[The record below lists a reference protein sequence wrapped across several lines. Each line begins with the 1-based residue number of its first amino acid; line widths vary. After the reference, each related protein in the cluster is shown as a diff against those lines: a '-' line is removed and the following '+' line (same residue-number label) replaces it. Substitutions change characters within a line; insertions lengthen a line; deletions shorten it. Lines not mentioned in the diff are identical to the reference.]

1 MATKNTASM
10 FDADLFKSFDFGAF
24 GPAAFAKFSE
34 PFKMPGFDGQALIEA
49 QRKNFE
55 AINAANRIALEGV
68 QAMARRQVEIVQETV
83 EVTNKAMQQ
92 MSGSGKPEEALVR
105 QTEMLKDAFAHG
117 VSNAREL
124 AEMSSKSNGEAFE
137 TLNKRFA
144 EGLDEIQT
152 ALKAT
157 TAKA

>member
-1 MATKNTASM
+1 MASKNTASM

-34 PFKMPGFDGQALIEA
+34 PFKVPGFNGQDLIEA

-68 QAMARRQVEIVQETV
+68 QAMARRQVEIMQETV
-83 EVTNKAMQQ
+83 EETNKALQQ
-92 MSGSGKPEEALVR
+92 VAGSGKPEEALVR
-105 QTEMLKDAFAHG
+105 QTEILKDAFAHG
-117 VSNAREL
+117 VANAREL
-124 AEMSSKSNGEAFE
+124 AEMGSKSNGEAFE

-144 EGLDEIQT
+144 EGLDEIKA
-152 ALKAT
+152 ALKAS
-157 TAKA
+157 AKA

>member
-1 MATKNTASM
+1 MASQNGASL

-34 PFKMPGFDGQALIEA
+34 PFKMPAFNGQDLIEA

-68 QAMARRQVEIVQETV
+68 QALARRQAEILQETV
-83 EVTNKAMQQ
+83 EETNKAMRKA
-92 MSGSGKPEEALVR
+92 SGVSKPEEALVR
-105 QTEMLKDAFAHG
+105 QTELLKDAFAHG
-117 VSNAREL
+117 VANAREL
-124 AEMSSKSNGEAFE
+124 AEMGSKSQGEAFE

-144 EGLDEIQT
+144 EGLDEIAS
-152 ALKAT
+152 ALKAST
-157 TAKA
+157 KA